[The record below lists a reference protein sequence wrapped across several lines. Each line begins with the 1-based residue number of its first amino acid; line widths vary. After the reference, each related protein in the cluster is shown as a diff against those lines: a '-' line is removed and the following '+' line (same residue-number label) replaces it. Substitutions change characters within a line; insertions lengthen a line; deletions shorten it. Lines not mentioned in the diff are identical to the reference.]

1 MICWRQLRPS
11 TSQTARRRCGRRTTA
26 FGQRS
31 TAPLIAQM
39 EADDRRPNPRAFAL
53 MVAALRANGW
63 DGCCSDARPFG
74 ATGRMRAPAS

>member
-1 MICWRQLRPS
+1 MSL
-11 TSQTARRRCGRRTTA
+11 ALA
-26 FGQRS
+26 RS

-74 ATGRMRAPAS
+74 ATGRCALRRRMTAARWRGG